1 MKRLDKKN
9 YKPLLV
15 YLAVFVIS
23 VLYIIVGHEVAMTN
37 YQPFDD
43 DDQSTVVK
51 ATVVE
56 VIDRWSE
63 EYQISETEYAQNE
76 TILFT
81 AKLRSGADKGM
92 VIEAA
97 QTLDYFTAVNL
108 RAVEP
113 GDKVLLYT
121 TPDGMT
127 EKSMAAQ

>member
-92 VIEAA
+92 KLHRLWII
-97 QTLDYFTAVNL
+97 L
-108 RAVEP
+108 RR
-113 GDKVLLYT
+113 
-121 TPDGMT
+121 
-127 EKSMAAQ
+127 

>member
-15 YLAVFVIS
+15 YLVVFVIS

-63 EYQISETEYAQNE
+63 EYQISETEYAPVSY
-76 TILFT
+76 TH
-81 AKLRSGADKGM
+81 
-92 VIEAA
+92 
-97 QTLDYFTAVNL
+97 
-108 RAVEP
+108 
-113 GDKVLLYT
+113 LYT
-121 TPDGMT
+121 RKAPAVRMVCWVSL
-127 EKSMAAQ
+127 KPAV